1 MPTAEVD
8 PMDLLIPRLR
18 VDKVSYDLALYSKSI
33 CIALDM
39 ILSSFMHRMIH
50 ILHFT
55 WSSLMVSVWLNQN
68 ALQCRPLA
76 EGLILQDKAVDWVL
90 RRRAI
95 QLEQEVNISSLSL
108 KWTFLGCQSLRL
120 LLWLLFQMKILP
132 RRGHG
137 YRNQRIR
144 RQDENHCTQQSTPHI
159 ALPSSIEW
167 LLESVTQKDS
177 LVTHRW

>member
-55 WSSLMVSVWLNQN
+55 
-68 ALQCRPLA
+68 
-76 EGLILQDKAVDWVL
+76 
-90 RRRAI
+90 
-95 QLEQEVNISSLSL
+95 
-108 KWTFLGCQSLRL
+108 
-120 LLWLLFQMKILP
+120 
-132 RRGHG
+132 
-137 YRNQRIR
+137 
-144 RQDENHCTQQSTPHI
+144 
-159 ALPSSIEW
+159 
-167 LLESVTQKDS
+167 
-177 LVTHRW
+177 